1 LGKTPGK
8 FIIGLTGNI
17 ATGKTVV
24 RRMLEHLGAYT
35 IDADGLSHRA
45 IAKGAP
51 GYEPVVLTFGRWI
64 LDAEGDV
71 DRAKLGNLVFHDP
84 TGLAQLEEIVH
95 PLVRQAI
102 ELLMQR
108 TPRPVVVIEAIKL
121 LEGELRGWCDSI
133 WVTYTPRALQVERL
147 TTRRGMSH
155 DEALR
160 RVDMQGPQTDKIAA
174 ANVVIRNTGSV
185 DELWKQ
191 VADAWAT
198 HVPALGQA
206 EPSATV
212 DANAGMLSVGR
223 GKPRDAG
230 VIAGLINRLG
240 QPGRTLTAKDI
251 MADFGEK
258 AYMLLRFNG
267 ALVGL
272 AGWQVENLVVRI
284 TDVYLEPSIDAGKAL
299 EHLIQEIEMVSGD
312 LQCEASLIFPDG
324 RLAADPALW
333 KRLGYEN
340 RGATGLGVQAWTD
353 AAKESMPLAAD
364 LFFKQLRNDRILRPI

>member
-1 LGKTPGK
+1 LVKTQGK

-17 ATGKTVV
+17 ATGKSVV

-64 LDAEGDV
+64 LDGGGDV

-84 TGLAQLEEIVH
+84 TALAQLEEIVH
-95 PLVRQAI
+95 PLVRQAVDI
-102 ELLMQR
+102 LIQR
-108 TPRPVVVIEAIKL
+108 TQRPVVVIEAIKL

-133 WVTYTPRALQVERL
+133 WVTYAPRVLQIERL
-147 TTRRGMSH
+147 TARRGMSH

-160 RVDMQGPQTDKIAA
+160 RVDMQGPQTSKIAA
-174 ANVVIRNTGSV
+174 ANAVIRNTGSV
-185 DELWKQ
+185 EDLWKQ
-191 VADAWAT
+191 VVEAWGA
-198 HVPALGQA
+198 HVPAVGHA
-206 EPSATV
+206 EPPATEE
-212 DANAGMLSVGR
+212 ANVGVFSVSR

-240 QPGRTLTAKDI
+240 PTGRTLTAEDI

-267 ALVGL
+267 ALVGV

-284 TDVYLEPSIDAGKAL
+284 TDVYLEPSIDPGKAL
-299 EHLIQEIEMVSGD
+299 EHLIREIEIVSGD
-312 LQCEASLIFPDG
+312 LQCEASLVFPGG
-324 RLAADPALW
+324 RLAEDAAIW
-333 KRLGYEN
+333 TRLGYEN
-340 RGATGLGVQAWTD
+340 RLADGLGVQAWTD